1 LLICLCR
8 DDNYLV
14 GTSVLES
21 PSGRLAIRGL
31 PFLSNSL
38 SSCIARS
45 SERKDTIKLEPMAH
59 SMLIS
64 LPVELLHNVLF
75 DLDTA
80 SVLSARLTCR
90 VLSVLGLDHSGDEIP
105 LIFHRDKFRALKEI
119 AAHVV
124 LAKRMRS
131 LYYAGGI
138 VSWQGWHE

>member
-1 LLICLCR
+1 
-8 DDNYLV
+8 
-14 GTSVLES
+14 
-21 PSGRLAIRGL
+21 
-31 PFLSNSL
+31 
-38 SSCIARS
+38 
-45 SERKDTIKLEPMAH
+45 MAH